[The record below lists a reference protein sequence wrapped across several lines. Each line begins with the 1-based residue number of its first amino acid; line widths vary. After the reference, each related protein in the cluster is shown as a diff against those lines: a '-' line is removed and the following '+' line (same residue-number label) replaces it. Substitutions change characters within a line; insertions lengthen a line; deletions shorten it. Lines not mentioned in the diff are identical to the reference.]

1 VLESY
6 LDGDIIEGLK
16 HKTDEGL
23 ESGAVDLRG
32 SETTVLKFLQAK
44 LAKAA

>member
-1 VLESY
+1 VLQSY
-6 LDGDIIEGLK
+6 LDGDIIEDLK
-16 HKTDEGL
+16 QKPDETL
-23 ESGAVDLRG
+23 ESEAVDLRG